1 MQKIIF
7 IFTFLFL
14 ISSVSHAEQKNDF
27 SGIRPHPRLLLAQEE
42 TSELSKATRKNKLL
56 KLTYR
61 YIEEQTDS
69 LLDVPTLTYRKE
81 GYRLLAVSREA
92 MRRIFMLSL
101 RYRLTGRKAYA
112 QRAIDEMLEV
122 SRFKDWNPSH
132 FLDTGEMAM
141 AVAIGYDWLF
151 DELSGQEK
159 QILRKALVE
168 KAITPSFNPSYN
180 WFLNSSI
187 NWNQVCNAG
196 LLYAALAIYEDET
209 ELAGQIISRS
219 LKSITLCHDTYL
231 PDGNYPEGYNYWGY
245 GTTFHVLLAAA
256 MESAFGHTLSF
267 NISRPFLNSAYY
279 MNFMTGSSGKPFNY
293 GDAREIPQ
301 AQPVLFWF
309 AHQLKDPSVLWN
321 EKNFLEK
328 HGPNFTDEEKRFV
341 PLIMVFGYKTPY
353 ESIRKPSRKTWSGQ
367 GVTPVAIIRT
377 DWEYQKGLYFGIKG
391 GSASTS
397 HAHMDGGS
405 FVFESDGIR
414 WIKDLGL
421 QEYHT
426 LEKHNLNIWDT
437 KQNSQ
442 RWQVFRY
449 QNRAHSTLS
458 INDAPHAV
466 QGKVTIKGT
475 YHSEEKYG
483 VLLDLT
489 PALGN
494 GIKKAIRDGV
504 IVDNSYLEI
513 NDTLESN
520 DRDVLVTSTFVT
532 STRPCFVND
541 STLELK
547 YKNKKLTIR
556 IEHADRMQIA
566 ISNNTSTNLF
576 DADNQDSYRIILKF
590 KLNAL
595 SKRAVKVQFI
605 P

>member
-1 MQKIIF
+1 M
-7 IFTFLFL
+7 
-14 ISSVSHAEQKNDF
+14 
-27 SGIRPHPRLLLAQEE
+27 
-42 TSELSKATRKNKLL
+42 
-56 KLTYR
+56 
-61 YIEEQTDS
+61 
-69 LLDVPTLTYRKE
+69 LDIPTLTYRKE

-101 RYRLTGRKAYA
+101 KYRLTGRKAYA

-132 FLDTGEMAM
+132 FLDTGEMTM

-219 LKSITLCHDTYL
+219 LKNITLCHDTYL

-341 PLIMVFGYKTPY
+341 PF
-353 ESIRKPSRKTWSGQ
+353 
-367 GVTPVAIIRT
+367 
-377 DWEYQKGLYFGIKG
+377 DN
-391 GSASTS
+391 
-397 HAHMDGGS
+397 
-405 FVFESDGIR
+405 GIR
-414 WIKDLGL
+414 I
-421 QEYHT
+421 Q
-426 LEKHNLNIWDT
+426 
-437 KQNSQ
+437 
-442 RWQVFRY
+442 
-449 QNRAHSTLS
+449 
-458 INDAPHAV
+458 
-466 QGKVTIKGT
+466 
-475 YHSEEKYG
+475 
-483 VLLDLT
+483 
-489 PALGN
+489 
-494 GIKKAIRDGV
+494 
-504 IVDNSYLEI
+504 
-513 NDTLESN
+513 DTL
-520 DRDVLVTSTFVT
+520 
-532 STRPCFVND
+532 
-541 STLELK
+541 
-547 YKNKKLTIR
+547 
-556 IEHADRMQIA
+556 
-566 ISNNTSTNLF
+566 
-576 DADNQDSYRIILKF
+576 
-590 KLNAL
+590 
-595 SKRAVKVQFI
+595 
-605 P
+605 